1 MTDGRGREKPPA
13 RVRIYYFEKKPKP
26 APTIEELETRP
37 GIDIT
42 LPGPEADPFAAF
54 GPGELPESAAPTI
67 RTSALPEKRSS
78 QRPARNRAGRDR
90 RTTPPSRPSAK
101 RRSAT
106 ARHPPPPTDFEPLAT
121 PRETPPAGAARA
133 ARDHKPDPVA
143 AGRPTPQDGSSSCE
157 EALEYHRRRLQGLSA
172 RPQRDSSLADRA
184 LFGHALFASG
194 RVREAQLVFENIVAC
209 EPEEAFAYTMLGAIY
224 LAQGDDARALALYE
238 AALALDPR
246 DLAALVGRSEIRLRR
261 GQPDA
266 ALGDLERAIA
276 ADPSGRD
283 PFSQRARALMVLAKT
298 LFRTLRS

>member
-1 MTDGRGREKPPA
+1 MTDGRGRHKPPA
-13 RVRIYYFEKKPKP
+13 RARIYYFEKKPEP
-26 APTIEELETRP
+26 ARTIEELETRP
-37 GIDIT
+37 GIDVT
-42 LPGPEADPFAAF
+42 LPGPRAEPIDAFA
-54 GPGELPESAAPTI
+54 PGEPPASPAPTI
-67 RTSALPEKRSS
+67 RPSARPERRSS
-78 QRPARNRAGRDR
+78 DPPARHRPGRDR
-90 RTTPPSRPSAK
+90 RATPPSRPSAK
-101 RRSAT
+101 RRSAA
-106 ARHPPPPTDFEPLAT
+106 ARRPTPPTDFEPLVPPAQVGPADSARA
-121 PRETPPAGAARA
+121 PRERQ
-133 ARDHKPDPVA
+133 PDPSA
-143 AGRPTPQDGSSSCE
+143 PHPTPQDGSSSCE

-184 LFGHALFASG
+184 LFAQALFARG

-209 EPEEAFAYTMLGAIY
+209 EPEEAFAYAMLGAVY

-266 ALGDLERAIA
+266 ALGDLERAIG

-298 LFRTLRS
+298 LSRALRP